1 MEETISRLILRSS
14 KEVCTRWHVQ
24 DASVG
29 MYCVTASLLDTRDT
43 LSRSGLAGRELGGR
57 ALTQWMV
64 SSVKQK
70 PVQDPS

>member
-29 MYCVTASLLDTRDT
+29 IYCVTASLLDTRDT
-43 LSRSGLAGRELGGR
+43 LSRSGLAALGGNWVGELSHNGWCLR
-57 ALTQWMV
+57 
-64 SSVKQK
+64 
-70 PVQDPS
+70 